1 MKKNKWIPWEQE
13 LCPLA
18 MKNKLSE
25 GKQKVTETLSIM
37 FEVGCFLGLPCVK
50 SLKRNYCLI
59 SQTYFEQ
66 KQ

>member
-1 MKKNKWIPWEQE
+1 
-13 LCPLA
+13 

-25 GKQKVTETLSIM
+25 NKQKVTETLSIM
-37 FEVGCFLGLPCVK
+37 FEVGCFPGLPYVK
-50 SLKRNYCLI
+50 SLKINYCLI